1 MNKILLS
8 AVIVLAFAG
17 FLWFQRDS
25 DDTATGTPTPSTSA
39 SVSPS
44 ASPIGS
50 ASPTTSPQ
58 ATKTS
63 TPTLQAT
70 LRTFTVLGNNFT
82 FSTSEIR
89 VKKGDRVRIV
99 FQNTVGVHDWVI
111 DEFNAKTPRIESGQS
126 ATVEFIA
133 NKTGTFEYYC
143 SVGTHRAQGMKG
155 NLIVE

>member
-17 FLWFQRDS
+17 FLWFQRGG

-39 SVSPS
+39 SINPS
-44 ASPIGS
+44 ASPAGT
-50 ASPTTSPQ
+50 ASPQ
-58 ATKTS
+58 VTKTA
-63 TPTLQAT
+63 TPTTQSPLK
-70 LRTFTVLGNNFT
+70 TFTVLGNNFT

-89 VKKGDRVRIV
+89 VKKGDRVKIV
-99 FQNTVGVHDWVI
+99 FQNTVGVHDWAL
-111 DEFNAKTPRIESGQS
+111 DEFNVKTPRIQSGQS
-126 ATVEFIA
+126 ATVEFVA
-133 NKTGTFEYYC
+133 DKTGTFEYYC